1 MKPMPMKPM
10 KKSSPGHAA
19 SGVNRREFAR
29 ATSAVLMVGV
39 LPRGTLASKVG
50 QTIPER
56 VQGVRAMTFD
66 VFGTVVDWRTSIITE
81 MQALERRTQISGDWE
96 EFADRWR
103 GGYGPAMRRV
113 RNGELPWTKIDDLH
127 RMILDTLVPEF
138 GLETLNEAE
147 IDDLNRVW
155 HRLRPW
161 PDVVAGL
168 SRLRERYVL
177 ATLSNG
183 NVALLVNMAK
193 NAGLPWDAVLSA
205 ELASA
210 YKPDPKVYLKA
221 ADLLGL
227 PPEQVMMVA
236 AHGGDLRASAD
247 IGFRTA
253 YVPRPLEFGGESQRD
268 LTPDPSFDLVATDF
282 GDLADQLG
290 L

>member
-1 MKPMPMKPM
+1 MK
-10 KKSSPGHAA
+10 SNADHAA
-19 SGVNRREFAR
+19 LGLDRREFVR
-29 ATSAVLMVGV
+29 ATSAVLMAGV
-39 LPRGTLASKVG
+39 LPRGTLASRGG

-81 MQALERRTQISGDWE
+81 MQAFERRTQIAGDWAA
-96 EFADRWR
+96 FADGWR
-103 GGYGPAMRRV
+103 AGYGPAMSRV

-138 GLETLNEAE
+138 GLESLNEAE
-147 IDDLNRVW
+147 LDDLNRVW

-161 PDVVAGL
+161 PDAVAGL

-221 ADLLGL
+221 ADLLEL

-236 AHGGDLRASAD
+236 AHAGDLRASAD
-247 IGFRTA
+247 VGFRTA
-253 YVPRPLEFGGESQRD
+253 YVPRPLEYGPGSQRD
-268 LTPDPSFDLVATDF
+268 LTPDGSFDLVADDF
-282 GDLADQLG
+282 GDLAAQLG